1 MRLTVLA
8 LPLALIGLVAARGHT
23 HPRDYV
29 DELSTREILEDLTT
43 RELIDE
49 LSDRLERRATKAK
62 APAPAPKVLYTCAFC
77 GLAITEKTIN
87 TDCPFSTDHR
97 HGLGNGKKGWDV
109 SKRR

>member
-8 LPLALIGLVAARGHT
+8 LPLPLIALVTARGRT

-29 DELSTREILEDLTT
+29 DELSTREILEDLST

-49 LSDRLERRATKAK
+49 LSDRLARRATKAN
-62 APAPAPKVLYTCAFC
+62 APKVLYTCAFC
-77 GLAITEKTIN
+77 GLAITDKTIN
-87 TDCPFSTDHR
+87 TDCLLSTDHR

-109 SKRR
+109 GKRR